1 MLKWERSS
9 YKWPTKIWALTTA
22 KLAFRLKSSFYC
34 KRHIWCPCIVILDAC
49 RLVDPLLLLLLIDEI
64 FISAK
69 KDLKKVIDI
78 NFCILFIV
86 HRLYIFISSV
96 KCEHFKKIYGHFM
109 WNYVYYEYE
118 EYINK
123 CKRTNFLKV

>member
-1 MLKWERSS
+1 MMPL
-9 YKWPTKIWALTTA
+9 
-22 KLAFRLKSSFYC
+22 YC
-34 KRHIWCPCIVILDAC
+34 DLRCLQ
-49 RLVDPLLLLLLIDEI
+49 LVDPLLLLLLIDEI

-69 KDLKKVIDI
+69 KDLKKVMDI

-109 WNYVYYEYE
+109 
-118 EYINK
+118 
-123 CKRTNFLKV
+123 